1 MSAGKLPD
9 GLTLDGVTGKI
20 TGKPTKSAS
29 FSFTVEARNTAGVA
43 TANYTL
49 KVTAAGT
56 TPSCTVPR
64 KVPVFTDVAVKQKFY
79 AEIDWMHCMK
89 LSTGYAD
96 KTYRPKTE
104 LSREAMAAFMYRL
117 EAPKG
122 YKAPAKSPF
131 SDVPTTHKFYKEI
144 AWMKESKLSTGY
156 ADGTYRPKDD
166 LSREAMA
173 AFIYRLEASDTKS
186 YQAPAKAV
194 FADVAM
200 GQKFSKEIA
209 WMKESKLST
218 GYADGSYRPK
228 DDLSREAMAAFIY
241 RLETAYRS

>member
-64 KVPVFTDVAVKQKFY
+64 KVPVF
-79 AEIDWMHCMK
+79 
-89 LSTGYAD
+89 
-96 KTYRPKTE
+96 
-104 LSREAMAAFMYRL
+104 
-117 EAPKG
+117 
-122 YKAPAKSPF
+122 
-131 SDVPTTHKFYKEI
+131 
-144 AWMKESKLSTGY
+144 
-156 ADGTYRPKDD
+156 
-166 LSREAMA
+166 
-173 AFIYRLEASDTKS
+173 
-186 YQAPAKAV
+186 
-194 FADVAM
+194 ADVAT

-241 RLETAYRS
+241 RLEMTYQR